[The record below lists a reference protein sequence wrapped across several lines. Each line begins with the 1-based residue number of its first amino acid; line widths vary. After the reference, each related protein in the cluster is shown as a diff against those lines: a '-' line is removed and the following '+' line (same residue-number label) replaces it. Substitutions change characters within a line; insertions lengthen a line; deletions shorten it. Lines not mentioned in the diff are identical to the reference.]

1 MFAASFVV
9 VVQSLSGVRLFAI
22 PWTAARQASLSFT
35 VSWSLLKLMPVES
48 VMPSNHLSSSVTPF
62 SSCPQPFP
70 ASGSFPVSRLCIRWP
85 KSWSFRFSPSNE
97 YSGLF
102 PLVLMACISLQSKGL
117 SRVFSNTTDRK
128 CQFFMLSLLYGPTFT
143 SVHDYWKTIAVSLQ
157 MRKLRHGDDKPPAHG
172 HQASHIE

>member
-1 MFAASFVV
+1 MSDSATLWAA
-9 VVQSLSGVRLFAI
+9 AH
-22 PWTAARQASLSFT
+22 QASLLFT
-35 VSWSLLKLMPVES
+35 ISQSLLRLMSIES
-48 VMPSNHLSSSVTPF
+48 VMPFNYLILCYPLLLLASIFPRIRVFSNESTLLIKWLKYWNFSLS
-62 SSCPQPFP
+62 
-70 ASGSFPVSRLCIRWP
+70 I
-85 KSWSFRFSPSNE
+85 SPSNE